1 MSRVAVHLA
10 GFTHAQADGLRKI
23 MSKKD
28 KTLALGDY
36 HTRFEE
42 GAGQKGISRKD
53 EIRALVHSGCLNH
66 ILFKQ
71 N

>member
-1 MSRVAVHLA
+1 
-10 GFTHAQADGLRKI
+10 